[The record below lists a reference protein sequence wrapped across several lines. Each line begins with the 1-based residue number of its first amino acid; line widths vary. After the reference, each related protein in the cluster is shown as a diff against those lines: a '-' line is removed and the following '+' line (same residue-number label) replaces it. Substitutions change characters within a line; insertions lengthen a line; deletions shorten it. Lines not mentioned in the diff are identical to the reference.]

1 MESEQGPNAR
11 RDYICKM
18 SRLGKTLVG
27 FFESWSTLANAG
39 AEYMVL
45 LVQLLPRGWC
55 KHSARTC
62 RHFSRL
68 VPRPRN
74 NLPLDL
80 ECGLLDFCGAGDAPV
95 RWAEPSY
102 GLRLCR
108 FAGV

>member
-68 VPRPRN
+68 
-74 NLPLDL
+74 
-80 ECGLLDFCGAGDAPV
+80 A
-95 RWAEPSY
+95 
-102 GLRLCR
+102 R
-108 FAGV
+108 FAPFCRRVVSRNYVNHATHKGATNDFAQK